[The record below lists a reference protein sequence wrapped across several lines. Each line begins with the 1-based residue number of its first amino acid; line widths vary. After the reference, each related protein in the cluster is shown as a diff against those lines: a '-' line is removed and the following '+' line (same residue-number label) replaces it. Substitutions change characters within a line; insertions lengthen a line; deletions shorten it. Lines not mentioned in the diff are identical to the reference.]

1 FQQWF
6 PQFAPYFSPILR
18 DNCSAEYQAFLG
30 EPNLWPNHRINDV
43 VSCMLNHIDESGKA
57 QMAAASVLLGILPT
71 ILGMVGSNITE
82 VGLLALRQP
91 ILSILLSLGAPVVSP
106 IRSFEYRSPAE
117 MLKTKPDAVQAFTK
131 WQQQIYLVKYVIA
144 VAAIG
149 NVVHVIWQLCVYSV
163 CVFSGSTWWLPA
175 LWAGVSVIPH
185 LLGAYAVRLRLR
197 VVQRESLFA
206 AIVGEFDFRKNQTKV
221 KWDEF
226 PESIWY
232 IVFSW
237 MASFLTILHL
247 VMGTVI
253 LSSALFIS
261 PSDAVVLSIR
271 LLSSA
276 VICRILLMFEL

>member
-1 FQQWF
+1 MPRNFQQWF
-6 PQFAPYFSPILR
+6 PQFAPYFSQILR
-18 DNCSAEYQAFLG
+18 DNCSSEYQAFLG
-30 EPNLWPNHRINDV
+30 EPDLWPNHRINTV

-91 ILSILLSLGAPVVSP
+91 ILAILLSLGAPVVSP
-106 IRSFEYRSPAE
+106 IRSFDYRSPVDI
-117 MLKTKPDAVQAFTK
+117 LKTIPDAIQAFTK
-131 WQQQIYLVKYVIA
+131 CQQQIYLVKYMIA

-185 LLGAYAVRLRLR
+185 LLGAYAVRLKLR
-197 VVQRESLFA
+197 VVPHRSLFA
-206 AIVGEFDFRKNQTKV
+206 AIV
-221 KWDEF
+221 
-226 PESIWY
+226 
-232 IVFSW
+232 
-237 MASFLTILHL
+237 ASFLTILHL
-247 VMGTVI
+247 VMGTVV

-276 VICRILLMFEL
+276 VVCRVLLMFELHIIRHFSQL